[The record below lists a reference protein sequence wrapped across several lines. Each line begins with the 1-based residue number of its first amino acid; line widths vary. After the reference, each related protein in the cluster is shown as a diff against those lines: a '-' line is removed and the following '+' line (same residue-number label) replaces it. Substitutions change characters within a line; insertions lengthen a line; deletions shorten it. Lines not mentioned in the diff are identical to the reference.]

1 MMGLAAGIIG
11 LPNVG
16 KSTIFNALCSG
27 SGKAEAANYPF
38 CTIDPN
44 HGVVAVPDVRLERIT
59 AIIPTEKVVPAFL
72 ELIDIAGLVRGAS
85 KGEGLG
91 NQFLGHIKSV
101 DAVVHVVRCFED
113 GDVVHVDG
121 SVDPLRDISTIDT
134 ELMFK
139 DLDTAEKGV
148 LRIAKVARS
157 GDKEMKAKLE
167 VYEKIH
173 AKLAEGIPA
182 RRALDNEELQIVSD
196 MHLLSSKPVLYVTNV
211 GEDELLEDNKY
222 VKLVAEHAAG
232 ENAQYV
238 KISGKVEAEIAEL
251 PVEERAGFLET
262 LGLAEPGLT
271 TLARSI
277 YKLLGLETFFTA
289 GEKENRAWT
298 INAGFTAPQAAG
310 VIHSDFEKGFI
321 KADVY
326 TLADLETYKT
336 ESAIRAAGKIRSEGR
351 EYLVKDGDIMFF
363 KFNV

>member
-1 MMGLAAGIIG
+1 MGLTAGIIG

-16 KSTIFNALCSG
+16 KSTIFNALCLG

-44 HGVVAVPDVRLERIT
+44 HGIVPVPDERLARVT
-59 AIIPTEKVVPAFL
+59 ALIATEKVIPAYL

-101 DAVVHVVRCFED
+101 DAVVHVVRCFDD
-113 GDVVHVDG
+113 GNVVHVDG

-134 ELMFK
+134 ELVYK
-139 DLDTAEKGV
+139 DFETSEKGIA
-148 LRIAKVARS
+148 RISKAAKI
-157 GDKEMKAKLE
+157 GDKAAKAKLE
-167 VYEKIH
+167 IYEKVH
-173 AKLAEGIPA
+173 AKLAEGVPA
-182 RRALDNEELQIVSD
+182 RKALDAEELELITD
-196 MHLLSSKPVLYVTNV
+196 MHLLTSKPVLYVTNV
-211 GEDELLEDNKY
+211 SEDDLVEDNSY
-222 VKLVAEHAAG
+222 VKTVAELAAG
-232 ENAQYV
+232 EGASYV
-238 KISGKVEAEIAEL
+238 KICGKVEAEISEL
-251 PVEERAGFLET
+251 PVDQRAEFLDS
-262 LGLAEPGLT
+262 LGLPEPGLN
-271 TLARSI
+271 TLARGI

-298 INAGFTAPQAAG
+298 IPAKSTAPQAAG

-326 TLADLETYKT
+326 TLTDLETYKSET
-336 ESAIRAAGKIRSEGR
+336 AIRAAGKIRSEGR

>member
-1 MMGLAAGIIG
+1 MGLTAGIIG

-44 HGVVAVPDVRLERIT
+44 HGIVPVPDERLTRIT
-59 AIIPTEKVVPAFL
+59 SLIPTEKIVPAYL

-121 SVDPLRDISTIDT
+121 TVDPLRDISTIDT
-134 ELMFK
+134 ELIYK
-139 DLDTAEKGV
+139 DFETAEKGLTRV
-148 LRIAKVARS
+148 SKAAKT
-157 GDKEMKAKLE
+157 GDKEMKAKLPA
-167 VYEKIH
+167 YEKIH
-173 AKLAEGIPA
+173 AKLAEGVPA
-182 RRALDNEELQIVSD
+182 RKALDTEELEIISD
-196 MHLLSSKPVLYVTNV
+196 MHLLTSKPVLYVTNV
-211 GEDELLEDNKY
+211 GEDDLQNDNQH
-222 VKLVAEHAAG
+222 VKTVAAHAAG
-232 ENAQYV
+232 ENASYV
-238 KISGKVEAEIAEL
+238 KLSGKAESEISEL
-251 PVEERAGFLET
+251 PPEERADFLES
-262 LGLAEPGLT
+262 LGLKEPGLN
-271 TLARSI
+271 TLARAI

-298 INAGFTAPQAAG
+298 IRAGATAPQAAG

-326 TLADLETYKT
+326 TLADLETYKS

-351 EYLVKDGDIMFF
+351 EYAVKDGDIMFF

>member
-1 MMGLAAGIIG
+1 MGLAAGIIG

-44 HGVVAVPDVRLERIT
+44 HGVVPVPDERLARIT
-59 AIIPTEKVVPAFL
+59 AQIPTEKVIPAIL

-101 DAVVHVVRCFED
+101 DAVVHVVRCFDE

-121 SVDPLRDISTIDT
+121 SVDPLRDISTIET
-134 ELMFK
+134 ELMYK
-139 DLDTAEKGV
+139 DFETAEKGI
-148 LRIAKVARS
+148 LRVSKAAKS
-157 GDKEMKAKLE
+157 GDKDAKNKLAI
-167 VYEKIH
+167 YEKVH
-173 AKLAEGIPA
+173 AKLGAGVPA
-182 RRALDNEELQIVSD
+182 RKALDREELSLITD

-211 GEDELLEDNKY
+211 GEADLSEDNDY
-222 VKLVAEHAAG
+222 VKTVAEHAASEG
-232 ENAQYV
+232 ASCV
-238 KISGKVEAEIAEL
+238 KICGKAEAEISEL
-251 PVEERAGFLET
+251 PLDERADFLDS
-262 LGLAEPGLT
+262 LGLKEPGLN
-271 TLARSI
+271 TLARGI

-298 INAGFTAPQAAG
+298 IRAGATAPQAAG
-310 VIHSDFEKGFI
+310 AIHTDFEKGFI
-321 KADVY
+321 RADVY
-326 TLADLETYKT
+326 TLADLEAYKT
-336 ESAIRAAGKIRSEGR
+336 ETAIRAAGKIRSEGR
-351 EYLVKDGDIMFF
+351 EYVVKDGDIMFF

>member
-1 MMGLAAGIIG
+1 MGLAAGIIG

-27 SGKAEAANYPF
+27 KAEAANYPF

-44 HGVVAVPDVRLERIT
+44 HGMVAVPDERLERIT
-59 AIIPTEKVVPAFL
+59 ALIPTERVIPAFM

-101 DAVVHVVRCFED
+101 DAVVHVIRCFD
-113 GDVVHVDG
+113 NGDVVHVDG
-121 SVDPLRDISTIDT
+121 EIDPLRDISTIDT

-139 DLDTAEKGV
+139 DLETAERGLTRV
-148 LRIAKVARS
+148 AKAAKT
-157 GDKEMKAKLE
+157 GDKEAKAKLA

-173 AKLAEGIPA
+173 AKLSEGIPA
-182 RRALDNEELQIVSD
+182 RKALKPEELEMISD
-196 MHLLSSKPVLYVTNV
+196 MHLLSAKPVLYVTNV
-211 GEDELLEDNKY
+211 GEDELLEDNQY
-222 VKLVAEHAAG
+222 VKAVAAHAAEEG
-232 ENAQYV
+232 SQYV

-251 PVEERAGFLET
+251 APEERRDFLDT
-262 LGLAEPGLT
+262 LGLPEPGLH
-271 TLARSI
+271 TLGRAV

-298 INAGFTAPQAAG
+298 INAGSTAPQAAG
-310 VIHSDFEKGFI
+310 VIHTDFEKGFI
-321 KADVY
+321 RADVY
-326 TLADLETYKT
+326 TLEDLETHRT
-336 ESAIRAAGKIRSEGR
+336 EAAIRAAGKMRSEGR
-351 EYLVKDGDIMFF
+351 DYIVKDGDIMFF

>member
-1 MMGLAAGIIG
+1 MGLTAGIIG

-44 HGVVAVPDVRLERIT
+44 HGIVPVPDERLARIT
-59 AIIPTEKVVPAFL
+59 ALIPTDKIVPAYL

-121 SVDPLRDISTIDT
+121 SVDPQRDISTIDT
-134 ELMFK
+134 ELIYK
-139 DLDTAEKGV
+139 DFETAEKSLTRV
-148 LRIAKVARS
+148 SKAAKT
-157 GDKEMKAKLE
+157 GDKDAKTKLA
-167 VYEKIH
+167 VYEKAY
-173 AKLAEGIPA
+173 AKLGEGVPA
-182 RRALDNEELQIVSD
+182 RKALEPEELELISD
-196 MHLLSSKPVLYVTNV
+196 MHLITSKPVLYVTNV
-211 GEDELLEDNKY
+211 GEDDLLEDNNY
-222 VKLVAEHAAG
+222 VKAAAEHARG
-232 ENAQYV
+232 EGASCV
-238 KISGKVEAEIAEL
+238 KICGKVEAEISEL
-251 PVEERAGFLET
+251 PVDERAGFLES
-262 LGLAEPGLT
+262 LGLAEPGLN
-271 TLARSI
+271 TLARAI

-298 INAGFTAPQAAG
+298 IHAGATAPQAAG

-326 TLADLETYKT
+326 TLADLETYKSET
-336 ESAIRAAGKIRSEGR
+336 AIRAAGKIRSEGR
-351 EYLVKDGDIMFF
+351 EYIVKDGDIMFF
-363 KFNV
+363 KFNN

>member
-1 MMGLAAGIIG
+1 MGLTAGIIG

-27 SGKAEAANYPF
+27 SGRAEAANYPF

-44 HGVVAVPDVRLERIT
+44 HGIVPVPDERLARIT
-59 AIIPTEKVVPAFL
+59 ALIPAEKIVPAYL

-101 DAVVHVVRCFED
+101 DAVAHVVRCFDD

-134 ELMFK
+134 ELIYK
-139 DLDTAEKGV
+139 DFETAEKGLQRV
-148 LRIAKVARS
+148 SKAAKT
-157 GDKEMKAKLE
+157 GDKDMKAKLA
-167 VYEKIH
+167 VYEKIN
-173 AKLAEGIPA
+173 AKLAEGVPA
-182 RRALDNEELQIVSD
+182 RKALDAEELSIISD
-196 MHLLSSKPVLYVTNV
+196 MHLLTSKPVLYVTNV
-211 GEDELLEDNKY
+211 SEDGLSEDNDYVKTVTDHANSEGASY
-222 VKLVAEHAAG
+222 VKLCGKAE
-232 ENAQYV
+232 
-238 KISGKVEAEIAEL
+238 SEIAEL
-251 PVEERAGFLET
+251 PPEERAEFLDS
-262 LGLAEPGLT
+262 LGLKEPGLN
-271 TLARSI
+271 TLARGI

-298 INAGFTAPQAAG
+298 IRSGATAPQAAG

-326 TLADLETYKT
+326 TLADLEMYKT
-336 ESAIRAAGKIRSEGR
+336 EAAIRAAGKIRSEGR
-351 EYLVKDGDIMFF
+351 EYVMKDGDIVFF